1 MSGPC
6 ILSRSTGRLIAGG
19 ALLAAVA
26 SSYLLRSSF
35 GAVTA
40 GPVFCVVVAACA
52 ALVIFARDVGAVRG
66 ALAGTL
72 AGLVASTGLAL
83 HFPSPISGTAA
94 FIVVSTGILGLV
106 GYLSGMLGQRT
117 REAWRAA
124 PGSAERLA
132 PWSGTSTDH
141 SRRGCGGTAAQSPVD
156 TALGALATDFNE
168 WVDSEAGRQSYSESA
183 DWSAFDQFVRS
194 ALRNRFGAAGVRLY
208 ILSADGQW
216 LEPATRGGTNVG
228 ERLAAREGTVG
239 EAVASGRVD
248 IRNGAAAALPVTGKS
263 AGECLNGPEVPEQ
276 RVRPDWAW
284 ILPVQQ
290 DRRTRALITVGR
302 IERPEYHTVTAAVAA
317 RNQIQLFWSH
327 LVALRSLWTV
337 MRLDRQSGLL
347 RRADLLQEL
356 DEILAIADE
365 NGESVMLLAL
375 AVEGFRQLDDSGHWG
390 DRDRVVERLGCV
402 LRSRARS
409 GDVLGRLSDERFL
422 VVLRHIDTS
431 LATLLAEKLIDT
443 IQSEVLDPASAG
455 LVAVGGDVSEV
466 RPLRLRAGL
475 AGTSSAG
482 RTAAARAFA
491 TYDSE
496 GKSGEQGR
504 TGRSAGNG
512 GKSLLQR
519 ALGLLDYAR
528 SQYIDI
534 ATDVMKGL
542 PEHLARGGVARTAT
556 TFAQQPAA
564 AAYDEAA
571 DAPAPPSGGSI

>member
-1 MSGPC
+1 
-6 ILSRSTGRLIAGG
+6 LIAGG

-52 ALVIFARDVGAVRG
+52 ALVIFARDVGAGRG

-117 REAWRAA
+117 GEPRGGA
-124 PGSAERLA
+124 PGSAERLE
-132 PWSGTSTDH
+132 PWGRTSTDY
-141 SRRGCGGTAAQSPVD
+141 SRRARGGTAAQSPVD
-156 TALGALATDFNE
+156 TALGALATDFGE
-168 WVDSEAGRQSYSESA
+168 WVDSEAGRQSYAEPA
-183 DWSAFDQFVRS
+183 DWSAFDQFVRT
-194 ALRNRFGAAGVRLY
+194 ALRSRFGAASVRLY

-216 LEPATRGGTNVG
+216 LEPATRGGTNTC

-239 EAVASGRVD
+239 EAVASGRVV
-248 IRNGAAAALPVTGKS
+248 IRNGAAAVRRAAGKN
-263 AGECLNGPEVPEQ
+263 AGECRKGEEDSEQ
-276 RVRPDWAW
+276 PARPDWAW
-284 ILPVQQ
+284 ILPIQQ

-302 IERPEYHTVTAAVAA
+302 IERPEYHTVAAAVAA
-317 RNQIQLFWSH
+317 RNQTQLFWSH

-356 DEILAIADE
+356 DEILAVADE

-402 LRSRARS
+402 LRSRARP

-422 VVLRHIDTS
+422 VVLRNVDTS

-443 IQSEVLDPASAG
+443 IQSEVLDPASTA
-455 LVAVGGDVSEV
+455 LVTSATGVSEP

-482 RTAAARAFA
+482 RTAAVRAFA

-496 GKSGEQGR
+496 GISGEQAIGR
-504 TGRSAGNG
+504 GGGNG
-512 GKSLLQR
+512 GKPLLQR

-528 SQYIDI
+528 TQYIDI

-542 PEHLARGGVARTAT
+542 PEHLARGGTARSPEAP
-556 TFAQQPAA
+556 AQQQPAA
-564 AAYDEAA
+564 TADDEAA